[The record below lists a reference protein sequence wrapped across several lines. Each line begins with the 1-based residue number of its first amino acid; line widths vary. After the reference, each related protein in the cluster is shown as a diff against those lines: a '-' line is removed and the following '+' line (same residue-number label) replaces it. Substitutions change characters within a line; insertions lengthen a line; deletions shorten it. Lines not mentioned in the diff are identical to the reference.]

1 MLSWELK
8 DGVLTLWWKGVTI
21 FTGRGEYEKKREW
34 LLSAAAYNKSW
45 SLQQAEERLLLRPL
59 VRRVIQSHF
68 IERMMPMRSNPEA
81 MKLLEHL
88 QQERRTH
95 YRKMISLLERT
106 KPKRRENVDSVIQA
120 FERARQERQIEMLNL
135 PCSSACCSPDV
146 LPTFMMESCLTAEE
160 ILGSSVQKEL
170 EIFEKRYQTYGDR
183 EIYTLSLGRDM
194 GVEKI
199 IMNSLRSM
207 EKVAKE
213 EEGSSQTVQVLSGD
227 ASKWTPSQES
237 DKDQFKVG
245 KWNNTIPSWVNA
257 GSKVGYK
264 FLKKRAENFLKEVE
278 RMPAGTKHYELE
290 RGSDSDNMTGQEEP
304 EELHDDDLFW

>member
-1 MLSWELK
+1 M
-8 DGVLTLWWKGVTI
+8 LTLWWKGITI
-21 FTGRGEYEKKREW
+21 FTGRGEYERKREW

-95 YRKMISLLERT
+95 YRKMISLLEKS
-106 KPKRRENVDSVIQA
+106 KPKRRENMDSVIQA
-120 FERARQERQIEMLNL
+120 FERARLERQMEMLNL
-135 PCSSACCSPDV
+135 PCSGACCSPDV
-146 LPTFMMESCLTAEE
+146 LPTFMMESCSTAEE

-183 EIYTLSLGRDM
+183 EIYTLSVGRDM

-199 IMNSLRSM
+199 IMDSLKSTGKATM
-207 EKVAKE
+207 KE
-213 EEGSSQTVQVLSGD
+213 GGPIQTARVLSSD
-227 ASKWTPSQES
+227 ASKWTPSQEL
-237 DKDQFKVG
+237 DKNRFEVN
-245 KWNNTIPSWVNA
+245 KWNNTIPDWVNA
-257 GSKVGYK
+257 GGKVGYK
-264 FLKKRAENFLKEVE
+264 FLKMRAENFLKEVE
-278 RMPAGTKHYELE
+278 RMPANSKHHGL
-290 RGSDSDNMTGQEEP
+290 DSDLEVGDVIDQSEFEK
-304 EELHDDDLFW
+304 LHDDDLF